1 MDFTV
6 EPLKNAGIFAIT
18 GSTGSGKSTL
28 LDALC
33 LALFDST
40 PRMTKA
46 REAKVE
52 LADVRNKTIAQSDS
66 RSVLRRGTAEGY
78 AEVDFIATNADEKK
92 YIQVTESM
100 MSEDVRKRELAPLQ
114 AVQDNYEKIVIAM
127 DCDLIS
133 DVDGIKIVKAL
144 DFLLSEV

>member
-1 MDFTV
+1 
-6 EPLKNAGIFAIT
+6 
-18 GSTGSGKSTL
+18 
-28 LDALC
+28 
-33 LALFDST
+33 
-40 PRMTKA
+40 
-46 REAKVE
+46 
-52 LADVRNKTIAQSDS
+52 
-66 RSVLRRGTAEGY
+66 
-78 AEVDFIATNADEKK
+78 
-92 YIQVTESM
+92 M